1 MELSQA
7 EKDHLKKL
15 ARLSI
20 KSRFDKN
27 IKPQLKIESDN
38 LRTDCGAFVT
48 IKIKDELRGCIGL
61 IEGVKP
67 LYLTVIEMAQA
78 AAFNDPRFLPLSRSE
93 EDEIEIEISV
103 MTPPREIKS
112 INEIEVGKHG
122 LIIRQGYNSG
132 LLLPQVAT
140 EYNWDR
146 ETFLRHTCIK
156 AGLYEEAYKDPSTK
170 ILVFSALVF

>member
-7 EKDHLKKL
+7 EKDHLKRL

-27 IKPQLKIESDN
+27 INLQLGLDSDN
-38 LRTDCGAFVT
+38 LRSNCGAFVT
-48 IKIKDELRGCIGL
+48 IKIKNELRGCIGL

-93 EDEIEIEISV
+93 EDEIDIEISV
-103 MTPPREIKS
+103 MTPPREIKN
-112 INEIEVGKHG
+112 IKEIEVGKHG

-156 AGLYEEAYKDPSTK
+156 AGLYEDAYKEPSTK